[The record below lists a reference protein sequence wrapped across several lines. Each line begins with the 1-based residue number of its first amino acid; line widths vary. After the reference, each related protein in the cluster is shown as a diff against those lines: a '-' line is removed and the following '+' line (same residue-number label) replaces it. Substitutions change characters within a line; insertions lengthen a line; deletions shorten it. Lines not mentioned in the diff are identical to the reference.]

1 MKLLAIQIRSC
12 KQCYENNGIYR
23 PCTFHHVNLDD
34 TWIDP
39 DCPLPEWSDNNT
51 KEPAQQH
58 LTKQGS
64 EPSEISLLIDRYE
77 NMSPNGFYAYVTS
90 RLPKWRKLLP
100 C

>member
-51 KEPAQQH
+51 KELAQQH

-64 EPSEISLLIDRYE
+64 EPSEICHEPVCQEGGKCPYPVWER
-77 NMSPNGFYAYVTS
+77 PNCG
-90 RLPKWRKLLP
+90 R
-100 C
+100 